1 MEMKLDF
8 HKLTVADREAVQA
21 VSLKAGRRNCNFT
34 FANLVG
40 WQKWFGTEVCVLK
53 DAVVLRF
60 NLDGERAYMLCMQ
73 GTPPCELLQ
82 ALCEDCSH
90 KLILLGLEDDAALQ
104 LQQNACHEGI
114 SIILESERSQYDYIY
129 KRSDLAL
136 LQGGK
141 LKAKRNHVN
150 RFNNLYP
157 GYEYRPL
164 TPDMFDDCRRVVK
177 LWQDEKEHENPS
189 WGDTIQAEH
198 DVMETI
204 FAHWDEL
211 GMLGG
216 SIYVDGRMVA
226 FTYGAAVTNDTFDVC
241 MEKADRDIEGA
252 FSVINQQFCAHLPEQ
267 FTYVNREEDMGLEG
281 LRKAKLSYHPEILL
295 TYNVVTL
302 KSSYTLQRM
311 TEADAP
317 LTVDWMTRQYGF
329 DRNEVESWVRD
340 LHFNWPLS
348 VKAVDG
354 KGDVIG
360 LLNMSDYR
368 IEEETAQI
376 QKDYPELLAKLNSQR
391 YTAVFSFI
399 VREDYRG
406 TRLNYDMLMEIMPE
420 LKADYDF
427 IFIPVLHSLKTHSY
441 WQRWGA
447 SEFYRDADC
456 VYYQLKM

>member
-1 MEMKLDF
+1 MRLDF
-8 HKLTVADREAVQA
+8 HKLTIADREAVQA
-21 VSLKAGRRNCNFT
+21 VSLQSGRRNCNFT
-34 FANLVG
+34 FANLLG

-60 NLDGERAYMLCMQ
+60 DMDGERAYMLCMQ
-73 GTPPCELLQ
+73 GVPSCELLQ
-82 ALCEDCSH
+82 ALCEDCNH
-90 KLILLGLEDDAALQ
+90 KFILLGLEDDAALQ
-104 LQQNACHEGI
+104 LQQNSCHEGI
-114 SIILESERSQYDYIY
+114 RINVKSERDQYDYIY
-129 KRSDLAL
+129 KRTNLAL

-141 LKAKRNHVN
+141 LKSKRNHVN
-150 RFNNLYP
+150 RFNVLYP
-157 GYEYRPL
+157 GFEYRPL
-164 TPDMFDDCRRVVK
+164 TPDMFDECRRVVA

-216 SIYVDGRMVA
+216 SIYVYGRMVA
-226 FTYGAAVTNDTFDVC
+226 FTYGSAVTNDTFDVC
-241 MEKADRDIEGA
+241 VEKADRNIEGA
-252 FSVINQQFCAHLPEQ
+252 FSVINQQFCAHLPER
-267 FTYVNREEDMGLEG
+267 FIYVNREEDMGLEG

-302 KSSYTLQRM
+302 NPSYTLQRM
-311 TEADAP
+311 KPSDAP
-317 LTVDWMTRQYGF
+317 LTVDWITRQYGF
-329 DRNEVESWVRD
+329 DRNEVEGWVRD
-340 LHFNWPLS
+340 LHFNWLLS
-348 VKAVDG
+348 VKAVDEN
-354 KGDVIG
+354 GDVIG

-376 QKDYPELLAKLNSQR
+376 QKDNPDLLAKLNSQR

-406 TRLNYDMLMEIMPE
+406 TRLNYDMMMDIMPE
-420 LKADYDF
+420 LRASYDF
-427 IFIPVLHSLKTHSY
+427 IFIPVLHRLKTHGY

-447 SEFYRDADC
+447 REFYRDTDC
-456 VYYQLKM
+456 VYYLLPISQ

>member
-1 MEMKLDF
+1 MRLDF
-8 HKLTVADREAVQA
+8 HKLTIADREAVQA
-21 VSLKAGRRNCNFT
+21 VSLQSGRRNCNFT
-34 FANLVG
+34 FANLLG

-60 NLDGERAYMLCMQ
+60 DMDGERAYMLCMQ
-73 GTPPCELLQ
+73 GVPSCELLQ
-82 ALCEDCSH
+82 ALCEDCNH
-90 KLILLGLEDDAALQ
+90 KFILLGLEDDAALQ
-104 LQQNACHEGI
+104 LQQNSCHEGI
-114 SIILESERSQYDYIY
+114 RINVKSERDQYDYIY
-129 KRSDLAL
+129 KRTNLAL

-141 LKAKRNHVN
+141 LKSKRNHVN
-150 RFNNLYP
+150 RFNVLYP
-157 GYEYRPL
+157 GFEYRPL
-164 TPDMFDDCRRVVK
+164 TPDMFDECRRVVA

-216 SIYVDGRMVA
+216 SIYVYGRMVA
-226 FTYGAAVTNDTFDVC
+226 FTYGSAVTNDTFDVC
-241 MEKADRDIEGA
+241 VEKADCNVEGA
-252 FSVINQQFCAHLPEQ
+252 FSVINQQFCAHLPER
-267 FTYVNREEDMGLEG
+267 FIYVNREEDMGLEG

-302 KSSYTLQRM
+302 NPSYTLQRM
-311 TEADAP
+311 KPSDAP
-317 LTVDWMTRQYGF
+317 LTVDWITRQYGF
-329 DRNEVESWVRD
+329 DRNEVEGWVRD
-340 LHFNWPLS
+340 LHFNWLLS
-348 VKAVDG
+348 VKAVDEN
-354 KGDVIG
+354 GDVIG

-376 QKDYPELLAKLNSQR
+376 QKDNPDLLAKLNSQR

-406 TRLNYDMLMEIMPE
+406 TRLNYDMMMDIMPE
-420 LKADYDF
+420 LRASFDF
-427 IFIPVLHSLKTHSY
+427 IFIPVLHRLKTHGY

-447 SEFYRDADC
+447 REFYRDTDC
-456 VYYQLKM
+456 VYYLLPISQ